1 MNATKII
8 EEAGNVLAVKRV
20 FGDPIERDGVTIVP
34 VARVR
39 GGGGG
44 GEGTGPAAAEGE
56 KGQAPG
62 GWGGGWGAQA
72 TPAGVF
78 VIKGGD
84 VAWQPAVDVNRLA
97 IGGQIAFIIALLVLR
112 SILKRR

>member
-1 MNATKII
+1 MNATKIL

-44 GEGTGPAAAEGE
+44 GEGTPAATEGE
-56 KGQAPG
+56 KGQTLG

-97 IGGQIAFIIALLVLR
+97 IGGQIAFIVALLVLR

>member
-1 MNATKII
+1 MNATKIL
-8 EEAGNVLAVKRV
+8 EEAGNALAVKRV
-20 FGDPIERDGVTIVP
+20 FGEPIERDGVTIVP
-34 VARVR
+34 VARIR

-72 TPAGVF
+72 TPAGVY
-78 VIKGGD
+78 VIKEGD

-97 IGGQIAFIIALLVLR
+97 VGGQIAFIIALLVLR

>member
-1 MNATKII
+1 MNATKIL
-8 EEAGNVLAVKRV
+8 EEAGNALAVKRV

-39 GGGGG
+39 GGAGG
-44 GEGTGPAAAEGE
+44 GEGTQPGEEGAE
-56 KGQAPG
+56 PRT
-62 GWGGGWGAQA
+62 GWGGGWGAQS
-72 TPAGVF
+72 TPAGVY

-97 IGGQIAFIIALLVLR
+97 LGGQIAFIIALLVLR